1 MTLGT
6 EKMSAKQKRPPSMLN
21 TPESNTPAESCPKPW
36 AVLGSIIYWPG
47 AMYSIPLLYEVQWT
61 LPHST
66 VAHRTWV
73 YNSSL
78 M

>member
-1 MTLGT
+1 MPGT
-6 EKMSAKQKRPPSMLN
+6 AKMSAKQKRPPSMPKP
-21 TPESNTPAESCPKPW
+21 PESNTPDGSCPKPW
-36 AVLGSIIYWPG
+36 VVLGSIVYWPG
-47 AMYSIPLLYEVQWT
+47 AMCSIPLLYEVQWT

-66 VAHRTWV
+66 VDHRMWV